1 MEKCTLTI
9 DQWVQLTGNGEP
21 DTVPVW
27 FRVTGNSMLPFI
39 RAFRDDVMIVAIPN
53 DEYKLGDIVLFPA
66 KRKGGDYCLHRLYKM
81 DGGRVQTLGD
91 GCRYPDE
98 WIAKDSLLGKAV
110 LIKRGS
116 RTIDCESSRW
126 VRRFRWWNR
135 FWKIR
140 PVMLLPFRLMN
151 KCERVLH
158 KIKKASVG

>member
-1 MEKCTLTI
+1 MEKHTLTI
-9 DQWVQLTGNGEP
+9 DQWVQLTGNDGP

-39 RAFRDDVMIVAIPN
+39 RAFRDDVMIVAIPK

-81 DGGRVQTLGD
+81 DAGRVQTFGD

-98 WIAKDSLLGKAV
+98 WVAKDKLLGKAV
-110 LIKRGS
+110 LIKRGG
-116 RTIDCESSRW
+116 RTIDCESPRW
-126 VRRFRWWNR
+126 IRRFRWWNR

-140 PVMLLPFRLMN
+140 PVMLLPFRVMS
-151 KCERVLH
+151 KCEGALLR
-158 KIKKASVG
+158 IKKTNVG